1 MEFLAL
7 GIPLILPNRDYM
19 HSLITTVYWSRLANR
34 SVWSLSWKRRFL
46 QLVPEDWEAFEL
58 GASNKSLKMTA
69 AWRACFEH
77 FFTSCQHEL
86 VHRLTVNMIS
96 GWFIIIIILHQPL
109 GFVPYLGNNKLCPWW
124 KHAGPCGILVAAH
137 WICKAAHGENIW
149 LPFASLHRVR
159 TAVMEEWGP
168 DWKSVWLVSGRTC
181 RLKSGPVQEDSGKSS
196 KLQQF

>member
-69 AWRACFEH
+69 AWCACFEH

-96 GWFIIIIILHQPL
+96 GWIYNHYHSTSAA
-109 GFVPYLGNNKLCPWW
+109 GFCSLPRKQQTMPMVEACWTMWHTGGSTLNMQSSAWW
-124 KHAGPCGILVAAH
+124 KHLTPFRISTPCPDSSDG
-137 WICKAAHGENIW
+137 G
-149 LPFASLHRVR
+149 VR
-159 TAVMEEWGP
+159 TRLEIRLAGVGP
-168 DWKSVWLVSGRTC
+168 DLQVEIGA
-181 RLKSGPVQEDSGKSS
+181 SS
-196 KLQQF
+196 RRFW